1 MLAQSV
7 AVARR
12 ADHAATAVAARAA
25 QDDIHEKK
33 DKNTPLNEFPSG

>member
-1 MLAQSV
+1 LLS
-7 AVARR
+7 RR
-12 ADHAATAVAARAA
+12 RRHADHAAAAAIAARAA